1 MKWEGEKGETKQR
14 KIMTRR
20 GYRRFTELVNQERVS
35 KIVESREP
43 ITIIYTRWEKK
54 IMEIKRKCQ
63 RKMNRQQTSRK
74 QKILMSA
81 KRRIKKSSSRS
92 KQIEKERR
100 RLLTRHV
107 ERDMH
112 EKPSRR
118 IKETIESLRRNGG
131 GVKEETF
138 WEFRRKLTGKK
149 EEKPHAMR
157 DGEGNMV
164 EEKEE
169 IINMFQQFYMKLF
182 QKKEID
188 EDTEQKVNKEL
199 REITTQGAKQ
209 QPMVMSREEIKK
221 GIKSLKWKK
230 AADKNG
236 WKNEM
241 IKEGGEE
248 MEKSLEIIFNKIMEE
263 LTLSNLHFKD
273 F

>member
-112 EKPSRR
+112 EKRSRR
-118 IKETIESLRRNGG
+118 IKETIESLRMNGE
-131 GVKEETF
+131 GVKRGNLLGVQKETH
-138 WEFRRKLTGKK
+138 WKEGRETSCNERWRGKHGGRERRNNQHVPAILH
-149 EEKPHAMR
+149 EIVSE
-157 DGEGNMV
+157 EGN
-164 EEKEE
+164 
-169 IINMFQQFYMKLF
+169 
-182 QKKEID
+182 
-188 EDTEQKVNKEL
+188 
-199 REITTQGAKQ
+199 R
-209 QPMVMSREEIKK
+209 
-221 GIKSLKWKK
+221 
-230 AADKNG
+230 
-236 WKNEM
+236 
-241 IKEGGEE
+241 
-248 MEKSLEIIFNKIMEE
+248 
-263 LTLSNLHFKD
+263 
-273 F
+273 